1 MDVGSQLR
9 RAREARGLSIET
21 LAAGTRIQPRVLD
34 GLERNDLSVIPPRP
48 YARGFVAA
56 YAREVGLDPAQT
68 VRDYFAQFEDPVPAI
83 SDKRDDLP
91 ASSPQ
96 RPVFA
101 LAAGVAL
108 ALTVLLVL
116 WRPEASAPAVDDV
129 VGTTGTSAPA
139 VSPAADRTAPAAPVP
154 AAGSSPA
161 ATREEIVAV
170 LQAER
175 AAWISATADGER
187 VLYQVVQPGTIETVR
202 ARRELAIRVG
212 DAGAV
217 HLSVNGAPAAP
228 MGRSGQ
234 VRTVTLTPS
243 SAR

>member
-1 MDVGSQLR
+1 MDVGTQLR
-9 RAREARGLSIET
+9 RAREACGLSIET
-21 LAAGTRIQPRVLD
+21 LAASTRIQPRVLD
-34 GLERNDLSVIPPRP
+34 GLERNDLSAIPPRP
-48 YARGFVAA
+48 YARGFVAT
-56 YAREVGLDPAQT
+56 YAREVGLDPVQT
-68 VRDYFAQFEDPVPAI
+68 VRDYFAQFEYPEPAVP
-83 SDKRDDLP
+83 DEHGDLP
-91 ASSPQ
+91 SSSAQ
-96 RPVFA
+96 RPVVA

-108 ALTVLLVL
+108 ALTVLLVF

-129 VGTTGTSAPA
+129 VGTTGTSTPA
-139 VSPAADRTAPAAPVP
+139 VSPAAARTAAAEPVR
-154 AAGSSPA
+154 ASGSSPA
-161 ATREEIVAV
+161 ASGEEIVAV

-202 ARRELAIRVG
+202 ARREIAIRVG

-234 VRTVTLTPS
+234 VRTLTLTPAA
-243 SAR
+243 AR